1 MSWPGCN
8 YGQRG
13 YVPSEGDFEKTEAML
28 AAALD
33 AGINLIDTAEGYG
46 CGLAEEMAG
55 RGLEK
60 LGARGRTIIAT
71 KVGPLF
77 GDEQENGR
85 TCNLSPA
92 HIRERCEMSL
102 RRLRTDHIDLYL
114 AHWPDPQT
122 PIEETIGIMN
132 ELRSEGKVRAF
143 GVSNFPNE
151 LLGEALK
158 TGEVVANQ
166 LPYSLAD
173 HSIDDD
179 KRPFCIASNVGIM
192 AYTPLGKGVLSGK
205 YTADHLPPADDY
217 RHQRKYFDKA
227 HLPEFLD
234 IAQHLRVFAE
244 ELSCTAA
251 QVALAWVLSRE
262 GITTALPGA
271 KSAEQI
277 RLNAEAAEIPLPG
290 GILERFRNLL
300 GEERKTGRA

>member
-13 YVPSEGDFEKTEAML
+13 YVPSEEDFAATEVML
-28 AAALD
+28 AAAID

-46 CGLAEEMAG
+46 CGLAEEMLG
-55 RGLEK
+55 RGL
-60 LGARGRTIIAT
+60 ARLDARDKVIVTT

-77 GDEQENGR
+77 GEEQEGGR
-85 TCNLSPA
+85 TCNLSAA
-92 HIRERCEMSL
+92 HIVDRCEKSL
-102 RRLRTDHIDLYL
+102 RRLQTDHIDLYL
-114 AHWPDPQT
+114 AHWPDSQT
-122 PIEETIGIMN
+122 PIEETMEVMN
-132 ELRSEGKVRAF
+132 GLKREGKIRAF

-151 LLGEALK
+151 LLEQVLK
-158 TGEVVANQ
+158 AGPVAANQ

-173 HSIDDD
+173 HGIDSD
-179 KRPFCIASNVGIM
+179 KRPFCIERNIGIM

-217 RHQRKYFDKA
+217 RHQRKYFDKER
-227 HLPEFLD
+227 LPEFLD
-234 IAQHLRVFAE
+234 IAGQLRVFAE
-244 ELSCTAA
+244 ELSCTPA

-271 KSAEQI
+271 KSPEQI
-277 RLNAEAAEIPLPG
+277 RSNASAADIRLPQ

-300 GEERKTGRA
+300 HEV